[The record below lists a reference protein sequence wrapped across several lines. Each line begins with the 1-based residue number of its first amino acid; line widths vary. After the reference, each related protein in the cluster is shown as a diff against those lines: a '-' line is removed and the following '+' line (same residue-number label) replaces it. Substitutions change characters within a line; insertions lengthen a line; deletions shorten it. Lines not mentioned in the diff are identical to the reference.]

1 MRKVIAIVLL
11 IGLLLLAFTGCGA
24 SSQVPDSTIYRDVEC
39 CEYYDFTGMSS
50 WDAVHHV
57 DRESHYDDV
66 DITITTKYPYAT
78 LTTTNRITYRYDRSS
93 DLWRVEGQSGWSDP
107 VCQYNDN
114 LEQEWNMSWFDNNYI
129 INIRSVDGNRISLE
143 YEIAERV
150 YGGIFEDYVM
160 CYASGSGTYEIDG
173 DHLKIPVELPDGFYA
188 AKRSGYSYQIGYIS
202 DLFIQF
208 SPTEGIEL
216 AYMTPEINYSSD

>member
-1 MRKVIAIVLL
+1 MKKIIAIVLL
-11 IGLLLLAFTGCGA
+11 IGLLLAFTGCGA
-24 SSQVPDSTIYRDVEC
+24 SSKVPDSTIYRDVEC

-50 WDAVHHV
+50 WSAVHHV

-93 DLWRVEGQSGWSDP
+93 DLWRVERQSGWSDP
-107 VCQYNDN
+107 VCQYNDK

-143 YEIAERV
+143 YEIAEHADQ
-150 YGGIFEDYVM
+150 GLGWDDVM
-160 CYASGSGTYEIDG
+160 FYESGNGTYEINGDYLNVPIELTDG
-173 DHLKIPVELPDGFYA
+173 YYTTT
-188 AKRSGYSYQIGYIS
+188 RSGYSFQIGYTS

-208 SPTEGIEL
+208 SPTEGVEL